1 MIFRIAALLA
11 LASTLWA
18 DDVFKYPVY
27 LQKLPRHQKGELV
40 IDKTAISYKSEDG
53 KRTIQIALGD
63 IYEADVSHPREVRI
77 ETYDIVKRKLM
88 QRQAYTFKLRE
99 AEHGGPDLA
108 RFLAAHLKR
117 PVIGF
122 QANSPQGAVYEL
134 PAYHRHRFG
143 GCHGKLR
150 IDATGIQFVS
160 DRAQDS
166 RTWSYAD
173 IETVGT
179 MNEFH
184 FRVSTLNETYN
195 FDLKEQLPPAAYNLS
210 FKSVTG
216 LEPIAEKVVSQ

>member
-1 MIFRIAALLA
+1 MILLIAILFSV
-11 LASTLWA
+11 ASDLWA
-18 DDVFKYPVY
+18 DDVFRYAVY
-27 LQKLPRHQKGELV
+27 REKLTRDEKGELV
-40 IDKTAISYKSEDG
+40 IDQTAISYKSEDG
-53 KRTIQIALGD
+53 KMSVQIPLAD
-63 IYEADVSHPREVRI
+63 VYEADVSHLREIRI
-77 ETYDIVKRKLM
+77 ETYDLVKRKLM

-99 AEHGGPDLA
+99 GEHGPDLA

-117 PVIGF
+117 PIVGF
-122 QANSPQGAVYEL
+122 LANSPASEAYEL

-160 DRAQDS
+160 ERAQDS

-184 FRVSTLNETYN
+184 FRVSSLNETYN
-195 FDLKEQLPPAAYNLS
+195 FDLKEQLPAAAYNLS

-216 LEPIAEKVVSQ
+216 LKPVEEKTILQ